1 MWGQMLVHFDCS
13 ASEELRNI
21 LLEKPDLFVESGPE
35 EADAILFGRD
45 ELAYLRRSPLVRRFR
60 SKCLCVSETDIPA
73 FGLPGLYAANIAS
86 FLTAGRTETVS
97 YFVSQH
103 ATGNAAVR
111 RLQGQAVEKRYLYSF
126 LGGSHSWP
134 RKRLFRMPRPDDV
147 IVEPTHGYV
156 HWDPEAPD
164 LAEARARSQARYAE
178 ILAASKFALCPRG
191 CGLSSFRLFES
202 MSLGVAPVIIADGWR
217 PISGLDWSFALF
229 VPEARIPRLDA
240 IVRAHEP
247 EWAERGALARA
258 AYERLIAPERAAAM
272 AHERLSRLLAAYD
285 QAREAA
291 LAPLPAARVGLRKAY
306 WDGFIAAKKV
316 VLQVCQTM
324 RLPSP
329 VVLRHSIDDQVA
341 YHKAQR

>member
-1 MWGQMLVHFDCS
+1 MWGKMLIHFDVS
-13 ASEELRNI
+13 SSEELRGI
-21 LLEKPDLFVESGPE
+21 LLARSDLFVESGPE

-45 ELAYLRRSPLVRRFR
+45 ELAYLRGHPLVRRFR
-60 SKCLCVSETDIPA
+60 SKCLCVSETDIPVFA
-73 FGLPGLYAANIAS
+73 LPGLYAANIAS

-103 ATGNAAVR
+103 ATGNEAVR

-134 RKRLFRMPRPDDV
+134 RKRLFRMATPEDV
-147 IVEPTHGYV
+147 IVEPTHDYV

-164 LAEARARSQARYAE
+164 LAEARARSRDRYAE

-191 CGLSSFRLFES
+191 CGLSSFRLFEA

-217 PISGLDWSFALF
+217 PVSGLDWSFALF
-229 VPEARIPRLDA
+229 VPEAKIPRIDA

-258 AYERLIAPERAAAM
+258 AYQQLFAPEQSAAM
-272 AHERLSRLLAAYD
+272 AHERLTRLLAAYD
-285 QAREAA
+285 PLREAA
-291 LAPLPAARVGLRKAY
+291 LAPLLAGRARLRQAY
-306 WDGFIAAKKV
+306 WDGFVAAKKV
-316 VLQVCQTM
+316 VLQVCQAM